1 MSRCYLL
8 LPLGQGKDMVSPH
21 CTETAS
27 TQSYSRSARET
38 THPQELSGYLRESSH
53 GGPVLRRSLGI
64 FLKEN
69 LMHTFS
75 K

>member
-8 LPLGQGKDMVSPH
+8 LPLGLGKAMVNLNR
-21 CTETAS
+21 TETAS

-53 GGPVLRRSLGI
+53 RGPVLRRGLGI

-69 LMHTFS
+69 FMHTIS